1 MDVDPLL
8 EGCTPAQVEAI
19 TSEAAPLVVMAGAG
33 SGKTRVLTNRIAWQ
47 VRAGRAD
54 PGHVLALTFTRKAA
68 GELRSRLA
76 SLGLPSGV
84 HAGTF
89 HAIAFAELHRRWA
102 DTGAT
107 APTLLDRKVP
117 LVARA
122 LGRAGLGAKGR
133 ETLVLD
139 VTGEIEWAKAR
150 LVSPA
155 RYAAEAAGAGRRPPL
170 DPDALAVA
178 YRGYEEEKRRQ
189 RLVDFDDLLLLTAE
203 ALEADAD
210 YAAATRWRWRHFFVD
225 EAQDLNPAQWR
236 LLGAWLGDR
245 DDICLVGDLNQAI
258 YAWNGAEPT
267 LLRSFATQRASRAT
281 IALRQNWRSSPE
293 ILAVAGAALADETP
307 PLTPMRPSTGKR
319 PSVTA
324 YADDAAEARG
334 VAGALQRAH
343 REGRPWSELAVL
355 SRTNAQL
362 LAFERP
368 LRAARIPYHVAKGAG
383 LLQQP
388 EVRDALRHL
397 SRAGR
402 GQRGGE
408 WLGFLEAQLATAG
421 APAPAGAQGVP
432 GEDPTPR
439 TDERESAGDE
449 RGRLGYEHGRVAGER
464 RAAGNGALTDD
475 AAERRLNLEALLRL
489 GEEFVTSEPGAS
501 PAAFATW
508 LRATLRSEEGDATRE
523 GVQLLTF
530 HRAKGLEWDVVFLV
544 GLEQGLVPVA
554 GATTPAAEAEER
566 RLLYVA
572 TTRAREEL
580 HLSWAA
586 SREMG
591 RRSANRRPSPYL
603 EEIALTLSRLDGGF
617 AKPTDLRAELARAR
631 QRLDGTSGLSGG
643 PGQYPD
649 GSRRSAS
656 SRRGGTGPTGGGRRS
671 AGAGQTG
678 RVSSGGR
685 AARPGGRS
693 SEGLAGLRGSSARGR
708 GDAALGGDTADVN
721 PELLAALKEWRSGT
735 AREAGVPA
743 YVIFHDATLVALAT
757 RRPETP
763 AALLDTPGIGTT
775 KLVRHGPALLEI
787 LARFRDTAAARPR
800 RGDGVAG
807 PSAPSDAPPAEGSV
821 AGTGTGVSAPDAA
834 KGASE
839 AKQRR

>member
-1 MDVDPLL
+1 MDADPLL

-33 SGKTRVLTNRIAWQ
+33 SGKTRVLTHRIAWQ

-76 SLGLPSGV
+76 GLGLPSGV
-84 HAGTF
+84 QAGTF
-89 HAIAFAELHRRWA
+89 HAIAFSELHRRWA
-102 DTGAT
+102 DTGVT
-107 APTLLDRKVP
+107 APALLDRKVP

-122 LGRAGLGAKGR
+122 LGRSGLGAKGR

-139 VTGEIEWAKAR
+139 VTSEIEWAKAR
-150 LVSPA
+150 LVTPA
-155 RYAAEAAGAGRRPPL
+155 RYAAEAASAGRHPPL
-170 DPDALAVA
+170 DPDSLAVA

-236 LLGAWLGDR
+236 LLEAWLGDR

-267 LLRSFATQRASRAT
+267 LLRSFATARAPRAT
-281 IALRQNWRSSPE
+281 IALRQNWRSTPE
-293 ILAVAGAALADETP
+293 ILAVAGAALGDETP
-307 PLTPMRPSTGKR
+307 PLSPMRPSAGKR

-324 YADDAAEARG
+324 YADDGAEARG

-343 REGRPWSELAVL
+343 REGRPWSALAVL

-368 LRAARIPYHVAKGAG
+368 LRAAHIPYHVAKGAG

-397 SRAGR
+397 AQAGR
-402 GQRGGE
+402 GRRGRE
-408 WLGFLEAQLATAG
+408 WLGLLEAQLGPSPTA
-421 APAPAGAQGVP
+421 AAAQAGDVAR
-432 GEDPTPR
+432 EDPTPG
-439 TDERESAGDE
+439 DEHGRAVDE
-449 RGRLGYEHGRVAGER
+449 RGRAVDGRV
-464 RAAGNGALTDD
+464 TDG

-489 GEEFVTSEPGAS
+489 GEEFVTAEPAASPGA
-501 PAAFATW
+501 FASW
-508 LRATLRSEEGDATRE
+508 LRATLRSEEGDASRE

-530 HRAKGLEWDVVFLV
+530 HRAKGLEWDVVYLV

-586 SREMG
+586 SREIG
-591 RRSANRRPSPYL
+591 RRSASRRPSPYL
-603 EEIALTLSRLDGGF
+603 EEIASTLSRLGGGS
-617 AKPTDLRAELARAR
+617 ASPTDRRAELARAR
-631 QRLDGTSGLSGG
+631 QRLDGTARRPGG
-643 PGQYPD
+643 AGQRPD
-649 GSRRSAS
+649 GAGRPGS
-656 SRRGGTGPTGGGRRS
+656 SRRGGAPPSGTRGGRRT
-671 AGAGQTG
+671 AGGGQP
-678 RVSSGGR
+678 GR
-685 AARPGGRS
+685 ADAGSGVARPGVGS
-693 SEGLAGLRGSSARGR
+693 AGEAGNAV
-708 GDAALGGDTADVN
+708 LGGAVADADLA
-721 PELLAALKEWRSGT
+721 LLAALKEWRSST

-775 KLVRHGPALLEI
+775 KLVRHGPALLAI
-787 LARFRDTAAARPR
+787 LARFRDTAAVPTGQREGAPGAPERGLSPVR
-800 RGDGVAG
+800 R
-807 PSAPSDAPPAEGSV
+807 
-821 AGTGTGVSAPDAA
+821 
-834 KGASE
+834 K
-839 AKQRR
+839 